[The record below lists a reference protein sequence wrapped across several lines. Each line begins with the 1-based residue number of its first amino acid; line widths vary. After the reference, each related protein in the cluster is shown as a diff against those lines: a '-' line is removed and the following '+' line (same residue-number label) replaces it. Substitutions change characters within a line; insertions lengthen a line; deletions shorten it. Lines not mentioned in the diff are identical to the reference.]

1 MKNKI
6 FIIAISLVLVLLLI
20 SSCNFMEQFENM
32 QSQGRLN
39 TYATTTKDA
48 DKSVEGGGE
57 TDPDQQQG
65 SEEGQPGASDG
76 AGSPE
81 APPAERTEPKAPDF
95 TVFDN
100 EGNPVKLSDYLGKPV
115 VLNFWASWC
124 GPCQR
129 EMPAFQQKF
138 LELGSEV
145 QFLMVNLT
153 GGRETVD
160 SASSFISKNGYT
172 FPVFFDTSYSASNA
186 FSVYSI
192 PATYFID
199 AEGYIVA
206 NAVGAINEDVI
217 GQGIDMINGE

>member
-6 FIIAISLVLVLLLI
+6 FIIAFSLVLVLLLA
-20 SSCNFMEQFENM
+20 SSCDIMKQFDDM
-32 QSQGRLN
+32 QSQDRLN
-39 TYATTTKDA
+39 TYATTANKA
-48 DKSVEGGGE
+48 DQPAEEDKE
-57 TDPDQQQG
+57 TEPDQQQG
-65 SEEGQPGASDG
+65 AAEDQPSATEEAD
-76 AGSPE
+76 SPE
-81 APPAERTEPKAPDF
+81 VPPAERTEPKAPDF
-95 TVFDN
+95 TVFDAD
-100 EGNPVKLSDYLGKPV
+100 GNPVKLSDFLGKPV

-124 GPCQR
+124 GPCQH
-129 EMPAFQQKF
+129 EMPAFQQKY

-153 GGRETVD
+153 GGRETVN
-160 SASSFISKNGYT
+160 SASSFVSKKGYT

-206 NAVGAINEDVI
+206 NAVGAISADVI
-217 GQGIDMINGE
+217 QQGIDMINAE

>member
-1 MKNKI
+1 
-6 FIIAISLVLVLLLI
+6 
-20 SSCNFMEQFENM
+20 MEQFENM

-65 SEEGQPGASDG
+65 SEEGQPGTSDG
-76 AGSPE
+76 AGSPKV
-81 APPAERTEPKAPDF
+81 PPAERTEPKAPDF

-124 GPCQR
+124 GPCQH
-129 EMPAFQQKF
+129 EMPAFQQKY

-217 GQGIDMINGE
+217 GRGIDMINGE